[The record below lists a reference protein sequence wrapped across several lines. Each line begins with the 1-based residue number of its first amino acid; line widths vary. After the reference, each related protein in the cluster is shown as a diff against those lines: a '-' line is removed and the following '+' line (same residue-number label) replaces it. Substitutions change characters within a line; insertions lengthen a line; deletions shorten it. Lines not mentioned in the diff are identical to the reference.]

1 MDTNAPLLLSFIK
14 RRQNFGKN
22 LRLKKLPDMK
32 NNVFKTW
39 FLFSG
44 ILFSLS
50 FLSAS
55 EPDGYYRDA
64 YGKGGY
70 TLKTAL
76 HNIIKGHTVV
86 SYSGLFNAYQK
97 TDEKDGRIWDMYSN
111 CNFSFSNRC
120 GNYKNECDCYNREH
134 SFPKSWFDD
143 ATPMYSD
150 LFHLYPTD
158 GKVNGMRSNY
168 PFGEVGSPTYTSA
181 NGSKLGNNTTSGY
194 SGKVFEPIDEY
205 KGDFARSYFYMATRY
220 EDKIASWRSCPIC
233 GGDNKASFKQWTV
246 DLLLKWHRQDPV
258 SQKEKDRNDAVY
270 NYQHNRNPF
279 IDHPELVEKIW
290 GNDNTVFD
298 PSDPNLPPVNPDDPD
313 DPDNPD
319 NPDDPDNPVA
329 TTTYE
334 IWYEYHDAEGRL
346 VEGSDNMLTIRVP
359 QSKNMKAEST
369 VLMDEHFSK
378 MGGTEE
384 SSSAFPATVDLTDGH
399 VKEFTGAAYQGVHSV
414 RLASSSKPGSIVFD
428 EIDASGDFS
437 VTVSGKGWSASEQDF
452 TLECSNCTPSSR
464 QVSFTKSKTD
474 LSSGV
479 FETLDPVTFNANG
492 KVTLTLSTVAKK
504 RVYIDRVQ
512 VVGGHGGGENPDD
525 PDNPGNPDLTAAHSL
540 KVLYPVAGDT
550 VRKASI
556 TARVAVVDT
565 DGAEIARYTLKKV
578 ELPDT
583 GNYTFW
589 TNFWKD
595 EEELSEQSVAFVYAL
610 PKPGDSVVSEP
621 VEAPVFDPDGGEV
634 AKGAEVRI
642 SCNTEGAAIYY
653 TTDGSEPTGSD
664 EEYIQPIVINQSVT
678 IKAIAIKEDEK
689 SDVAQ
694 ASFTVKGEDPVDVEM
709 FTGAEFRMYPNP
721 TSGSF
726 VLEMTSDDN
735 LIEIFS
741 VKGNLVSRH
750 RHVGEHFETKLSRT
764 GVYFVRV
771 TNIYGGSVR
780 RLVVR

>member
-1 MDTNAPLLLSFIK
+1 MKTRFLLASVLAFVFFFSF
-14 RRQNFGKN
+14 
-22 LRLKKLPDMK
+22 
-32 NNVFKTW
+32 
-39 FLFSG
+39 
-44 ILFSLS
+44 S
-50 FLSAS
+50 FLKAS
-55 EPDGYYRDA
+55 EPEGYYRDA

-76 HNIIKGHTVV
+76 HNIIKDHTVV

-168 PFGEVGSPTYTSA
+168 PFGEVGNPTYTSA

-220 EDKIASWRSCPIC
+220 EDRIASWRSCPIC

-319 NPDDPDNPVA
+319 NPDNPVA

-334 IWYEYHDAEGRL
+334 IWYEYHDAKGNL
-346 VEGSDNMLTIRVP
+346 VEGSDHMLTIQVP
-359 QSKNMKAEST
+359 QSKNRKSEST
-369 VLMDEHFSK
+369 VLMDEDFPDVDDNEN
-378 MGGTEE
+378 GTQATAANTGWQYVEN
-384 SSSAFPATVDLTDGH
+384 SSSVYTYGKSA
-399 VKEFTGAAYQGVHSV
+399 V
-414 RLASSSKPGSIVFD
+414 RLASSKNAGSLGFREMEVN
-428 EIDASGDFS
+428 GDFT
-437 VTVSGKGWSASEQDF
+437 VTVSGKGWNDSEKEF
-452 TLECSNCTPSSR
+452 TLNCEGCTQAS
-464 QVSFTKSKTD
+464 QTISFTKSKAD
-474 LSSGV
+474 LSG
-479 FETLDPVTFNANG
+479 LDQYEQLDSVSFSANG
-492 KVTLTLSTVAKK
+492 KAKLTVECGKGSRVILD
-504 RVYIDRVQ
+504 RVY
-512 VVGGHGGGENPDD
+512 VVGGHGGGENPDN
-525 PDNPGNPDLTAAHSL
+525 PDNPNLTEAHSL
-540 KVLYPVAGDT
+540 KVLYPSAGDT
-550 VRKASI
+550 VRKAAI

-565 DGAEIARYTLKKV
+565 EGVEIARYTLKRV
-578 ELPDT
+578 DLPDT
-583 GNYTFW
+583 GNYSFW
-589 TNFWKD
+589 AMLWKD
-595 EEELSEQSVAFVYAL
+595 GEDLSEQSAAFVYAL
-610 PKPGDSVVSEP
+610 PKPGDSVISEP
-621 VEAPVFDPDGGEV
+621 VETPVFEPDGGEV
-634 AKGAEVRI
+634 AKGAQVRI
-642 SCNTEGAAIYY
+642 SCATEDATIYY
-653 TTDGSEPTGSD
+653 TTNGSEPTDSD
-664 EEYIQPIVINQSVT
+664 EQYVYPIVINQSVT
-678 IKAIAIKEDEK
+678 IKAIAIKDDEK

-694 ASFTVKGEDPVDVEM
+694 ASFTVKGNDPGVDVEM

-721 TSGSF
+721 TSGHV
-726 VLEMTSDDN
+726 VLEMTSNDN
-735 LIEIFS
+735 LVEIFS
-741 VKGNLVSRH
+741 VKGTLVARH
-750 RHVGEHFETKLSRT
+750 RHVGERFETKLSRT
-764 GVYFVRV
+764 GAYFIRV
-771 TNIYGGSVR
+771 TNIYGGAVR
-780 RLVVR
+780 RLIVR